1 MPSTLIAHNPKF
13 DAKLVDREALVHLP
27 EPQGLG
33 KFHKPVPHYV
43 LVDAINEEVDRR
55 GWLVERQQLALSQA
69 GEALFGVIDLRPAK
83 ELTVGD
89 GRGVSLGFR
98 SSTNQALAIK
108 AVAGTRVFVC
118 DNLALSGDMIAIQR
132 KSTTHLDLKQA
143 IAGGFDKFITQ
154 QAQLELSIG
163 RMAAKVIDDPTAKLL
178 IYELLE
184 GGVIPVRL
192 FDDVHR
198 NYFKPTEEQKDCQ
211 PRTLWGLHNAV
222 TRAIRDLT
230 PVRGFNAT
238 SQLGRLFEDVVE
250 GEVVS
255 GEAA

>member
-1 MPSTLIAHNPKF
+1 MSSTLMTHSPKF
-13 DAKLVDREALVHLP
+13 EAKLTSLEALRQLP
-27 EPQGLG
+27 EPKALG
-33 KFHKPVPHYV
+33 PWHKPVPHYI
-43 LVDAINEEVDRR
+43 LVDHMLEEVDRR
-55 GWLVERQQLALSQA
+55 GWAVERRELALSQA
-69 GEALFGVIDLRPAK
+69 GEALFGVLDLKPTAA
-83 ELTVGD
+83 LQTGA

-98 SSTNQALAIK
+98 TSTNQALAIK

-118 DNLALSGDMIAIQR
+118 DNLALSGDMIAFQR
-132 KSTTHLDLKQA
+132 KSTTGLDLKQA
-143 IAGGFDKFITQ
+143 VAGGFDKFITQ
-154 QAQLELSIG
+154 QQAFELSIS
-163 RMAAKVIDDPTAKLL
+163 RMAGKVIDDTTAKVL
-178 IYELLE
+178 IYTLLE

-198 NYFKPTEEQKDCQ
+198 NYFHPTEEQKDCQ

-238 SQLGRLFEDVVE
+238 SQLGRLFENVVE
-250 GEVVS
+250 GEVVT